1 MHARPILEAA
11 KEGVGAVA
19 SHPMR
24 ASLAG
29 VAIAAAVATI
39 AVVVV
44 ALDGV
49 ENFARTSA
57 ARAFGSDTFV
67 IAKVASAGQISRQD
81 LAKKLQ
87 RNPDIERSDLR
98 FVERHGAGLIEYGAT
113 VNRRVEVAAGGRR
126 YAGASLVAA
135 TASIASIRDLAVASG
150 RFFSSEE
157 AGRSALVAVIGAT
170 IADELFP
177 NVDPLGQMLRIAGRG
192 FRVIGLQ
199 ERQGNV
205 GGTSLDRNVWVPLG
219 TGERLFGAPP
229 TLQLLARPPVA
240 DDPRAVRRAE
250 DHGRASMR
258 ARRQLQP
265 GEEDNFDM
273 LAPEAARDFVLSLS
287 ARVGAAAAPISAMAL
302 LAAVV
307 VVTNTILVSVAQR
320 TNEIGIRRAVGASR
334 TAIMVEVLAE
344 SLFIGIVGGVVGIT
358 LVYLAVLVAR
368 SSGLA
373 LQLTPGTAI
382 FSLLAAAMSG
392 VVAGWYPARR
402 ATRIDVVDALRV
414 E

>member
-1 MHARPILEAA
+1 
-11 KEGVGAVA
+11 
-19 SHPMR
+19 
-24 ASLAG
+24 
-29 VAIAAAVATI
+29 
-39 AVVVV
+39 
-44 ALDGV
+44 
-49 ENFARTSA
+49 
-57 ARAFGSDTFV
+57 
-67 IAKVASAGQISRQD
+67 
-81 LAKKLQ
+81 
-87 RNPDIERSDLR
+87 
-98 FVERHGAGLIEYGAT
+98 
-113 VNRRVEVAAGGRR
+113 
-126 YAGASLVAA
+126 
-135 TASIASIRDLAVASG
+135 
-150 RFFSSEE
+150 
-157 AGRSALVAVIGAT
+157 LVAVIGAT

>member
-1 MHARPILEAA
+1 MQSRQMLDAAR
-11 KEGVGAVA
+11 EGVGAVA
-19 SHPMR
+19 SHPLR

-49 ENFARTSA
+49 ESFARTSA

-67 IAKVASAGQISRQD
+67 IAKVASAGQISRQE
-81 LAKKLQ
+81 LEKKLQ
-87 RNPDIERSDLR
+87 RNPDIQRNDLR
-98 FVERHGAGLIEYGAT
+98 FVERHAAGLVEYGAT
-113 VNRRVEVAAGGRR
+113 VNRRVEVVAGSRK
-126 YAGASLVAA
+126 YEGASLVAA
-135 TASIASIRDLAVASG
+135 TASIASSRDLAIASG
-150 RFFSSEE
+150 RFFSPEE
-157 AGRSALVAVIGAT
+157 ADRAALVAVIGAT

-177 NVDPLGQMLRIAGRG
+177 DVDPLGRTLRLAGRG
-192 FRVIGLQ
+192 FRVVGLQ

-205 GGTSLDRNVWVPLG
+205 GGASLDRNVWIPLA

-229 TLQLLARPPVA
+229 SLQLLARSPLSGDLEA
-240 DDPRAVRRAE
+240 TRRAE
-250 DHGRASMR
+250 DRGRASMR

-302 LAAVV
+302 LAAII

-334 TAIMVEVLAE
+334 AAIMVEVLAE
-344 SLFIGIVGGVVGIT
+344 SLFIGVAGGGVGLAI
-358 LVYLAVLVAR
+358 VYLLVLVGR
-368 SSGLA
+368 SSGVELE
-373 LQLTPGTAI
+373 LTTGTAL
-382 FSLLAAAMSG
+382 FSLFAAATSG
-392 VVAGWYPARR
+392 IVAGWYPARR